1 MTADA
6 TACPCCARESAT
18 LTTTCWFERERP
30 PGVSMTTM
38 DEAEWDRTR
47 WLRRDLVRAVGLAR
61 WYALGVEQ
69 CDAAVRDAEAR
80 GVEDVAQEV
89 MGR

>member
-1 MTADA
+1 MIG
-6 TACPCCARESAT
+6 S
-18 LTTTCWFERERP
+18 
-30 PGVSMTTM
+30 TM

-47 WLRRDLVRAVGLAR
+47 WLRRDLVRAVGLLR
-61 WYALGVEQ
+61 WYELSVEA

>member
-1 MTADA
+1 MIVAA
-6 TACPCCARESAT
+6 TVCPCCARERALRS
-18 LTTTCWFERERP
+18 TTCWFERELQ
-30 PGVSMTTM
+30 PGVPMTTM
-38 DEAEWDRTR
+38 DDAEWDRTR

-80 GVEDVAQEV
+80 GVEAAAEEI
-89 MGR
+89 R